1 MRQMKIEISGIQYDL
16 EDDIATTQE
25 LPTELSID
33 VPRGTPDEKIE
44 EIASDFISNKT
55 GFCHTGF
62 CWKITEI
69 T

>member
-1 MRQMKIEISGIQYDL
+1 MRQMKIYISDIQYDL
-16 EDDIATTQE
+16 DEHITTAPE

-33 VPRGTPDEKIE
+33 VPHGTPDEKIE

-55 GFCHTGF
+55 GFCITGF
-62 CWKITEI
+62 CWKISEI